1 MKREEILAAA
11 ADIISGDRQED
22 YGDWSDNAEDIA
34 SMWSV
39 ILGSNVSARQV
50 GLCMIALK
58 MVRLKRGP
66 HHEDSFVDICGYA
79 ALGGESDD

>member
-1 MKREEILAAA
+1 MNRREILGKAQT
-11 ADIISGDRQED
+11 IIDGDRQKD

-34 SMWSV
+34 SMWTV

-66 HHEDSFVDICGYA
+66 HEDSFVDICGYA